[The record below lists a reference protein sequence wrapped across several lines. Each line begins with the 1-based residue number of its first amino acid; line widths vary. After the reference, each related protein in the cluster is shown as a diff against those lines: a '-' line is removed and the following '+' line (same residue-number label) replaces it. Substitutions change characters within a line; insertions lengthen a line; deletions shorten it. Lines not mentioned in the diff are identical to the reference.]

1 MSFLRGRIFSIVL
14 DTQQGNLRGRS
25 PNSSTVYPWNKCV
38 AEVFSS
44 RKRWKALLQLEE
56 GSGVVHYVGC
66 SESDVVIVGA
76 SETADEMQKGNLPS
90 QYSEQTST

>member
-1 MSFLRGRIFSIVL
+1 MSFLRGGIFSIFL

-25 PNSSTVYPWNKCV
+25 PNRWNKCV